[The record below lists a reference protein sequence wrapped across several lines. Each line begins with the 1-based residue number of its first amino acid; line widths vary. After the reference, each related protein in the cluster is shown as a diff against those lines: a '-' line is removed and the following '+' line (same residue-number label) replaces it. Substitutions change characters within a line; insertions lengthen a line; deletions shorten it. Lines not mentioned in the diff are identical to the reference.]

1 MKKILKVLSF
11 LCLSILWSTDCVVI
25 NEIHYNP
32 DYDINQSDEDFE
44 FLELYNQCNQ
54 SVDISHW
61 SVYRHDSCWGCY
73 YDHIYQFSNNVNLG
87 PGNYIILAH
96 NSETYD
102 SSLDWGDE
110 YLPNHGTSLILTS
123 PEDCG
128 GYNVE
133 DYVTYDNSHPWPTEA
148 NGSGPSLELIN
159 PSLDNN
165 HASAWQHS
173 FVNGGTPGFSNSTY
187 EDDYFDCSELD
198 YWECIESSNCYWES
212 HGWWSGSCEELNNED
227 DDESDENEDESS
239 EEDDVVAFL
248 QLGNFDGNKVE
259 LLVESN
265 VDLAGFQFQL
275 TGVTLQDANGG
286 ISEEYGFSVD
296 YSSNTNIVIGFSLT
310 GEHIP
315 AGAYN
320 LLDLYI
326 LPNSGSVCIQ
336 DAIFSDSYGEAI
348 DLIYGDCLDFD
359 EDIFGCVDS
368 NACNYNQNATV
379 DNGSCEYPDENF
391 DCDGNCLVEV
401 DCNGVCGGGAI
412 LDECGI
418 CGGEGIAEGACDC
431 DGNIFDC
438 AGTCGGNAV
447 LDECG
452 ECNGG
457 GAEFLCEDGSFACN
471 EDSCNNF
478 NGCDLPSNSLYII
491 DNDILYNSDI
501 AIAGFQFDV
510 DGSIVASVSGGDAE
524 LAGFTVSSG
533 GTTVLGFSFS
543 GATIPAGCGILT
555 SLVTNESDASGL
567 SSIIISDSN
576 GQSVNFTYFNGDE
589 DCPSGNY
596 DCNNLCDGDAIED
609 ECGIC
614 DGDNECFGCT
624 DSDALN
630 YDLEASIDDGS
641 CEYFDYSN
649 TIHINEIHYNPSLD
663 LQGADANYE
672 FIELYNTL
680 DVDISLSNWFLETS
694 NISFTFPPN
703 TTISSQEYLLLSRET
718 GVYENSLIWG
728 SERLENSTD
737 FVSLY
742 DSQNQLVDLV
752 EFSDSEP
759 WPTSADAGGSSLE
772 LLSVDLD
779 NNNSASWQSSFN
791 IGGTPGLMNYI
802 PVFGCID
809 SSACNFDSNATEDDQ
824 SCVFAELNF
833 DCDGNCLVEVDCNGV
848 CGGTSELDDCGVC
861 DGDGLNCVEGC
872 TDSLATNYNLNAT
885 IDDGTCFYAGN
896 NYPNWDTDFDS
907 VLDNFA
913 DYEYSSSIT
922 GLVFN
927 ENVSVL
933 GENDMLAAFAGD
945 ELRGVAQAISV
956 PTALG
961 HELSFFILI
970 YSNLDQGDNLNFKY
984 YSFNED
990 QIYDLNEQLMFTSD
1004 DFLGD
1009 VDNPFIFTYGDYDY
1023 YYNMSLEN
1031 TGSSTLFI
1039 FNDTVNLEY
1048 GDEIGIFDLNG
1059 IQNSDY
1065 ECEESVFGETLVGSG
1080 MWQGSQLEV
1089 VAIESVDLCDF
1100 GGFQLAGYQNDNEII
1115 IKVWSASEQVEYYA
1129 VADYFIGQNIF
1140 GEPLYVIDSLN
1151 LVPESEFFVEISP
1164 LSLNLVSMNVAT
1176 ANHSVED
1183 MFGHD
1188 ILLIFDDNS
1197 NFYIPDY
1204 EINQIEN
1211 YNFAEGYMMFA
1222 DHSIEMNM
1230 SGQAISHNHPIVL
1243 DPYKANMIPYFHESC
1258 LPVEYAFSSLSNQ
1271 ILLVKDDQGL
1281 YYIPNQNINTL
1292 ESLCPGNAYIV
1303 FLNSEISIEFSYPEM
1318 ISNRQISN
1326 LEPVNTNLSK
1336 LADHSIYKTGISTPI
1351 IINEFIGDYIAGDD
1365 LVVFANN
1372 IPVGVSE
1379 ISGEFPIVIS
1389 SWAQFETSNYELPGY
1404 EIGDEISVKL
1414 YRDNEYIDVE
1424 SSLSSD
1430 FFGTENII
1438 TGTIENLQD
1447 VNIVNNF
1454 RIKDIYPNP
1463 FNPLTNISLEI
1474 NQGGNYSFMVYDM
1487 LGQVVYESELEYSN
1501 PGSYD
1506 IQFNG
1511 QNLSSGTY
1519 IVVIANSF
1527 DKAAKK
1533 ITLLK

>member
-1 MKKILKVLSF
+1 MEF
-11 LCLSILWSTDCVVI
+11 
-25 NEIHYNP
+25 
-32 DYDINQSDEDFE
+32 DE
-44 FLELYNQCNQ
+44 CG
-54 SVDISHW
+54 V
-61 SVYRHDSCWGCY
+61 
-73 YDHIYQFSNNVNLG
+73 
-87 PGNYIILAH
+87 
-96 NSETYD
+96 
-102 SSLDWGDE
+102 
-110 YLPNHGTSLILTS
+110 
-123 PEDCG
+123 CG
-128 GYNVE
+128 G
-133 DYVTYDNSHPWPTEA
+133 
-148 NGSGPSLELIN
+148 
-159 PSLDNN
+159 
-165 HASAWQHS
+165 
-173 FVNGGTPGFSNSTY
+173 
-187 EDDYFDCSELD
+187 
-198 YWECIESSNCYWES
+198 
-212 HGWWSGSCEELNNED
+212 SGSED
-227 DDESDENEDESS
+227 
-239 EEDDVVAFL
+239 
-248 QLGNFDGNKVE
+248 
-259 LLVESN
+259 
-265 VDLAGFQFQL
+265 
-275 TGVTLQDANGG
+275 
-286 ISEEYGFSVD
+286 
-296 YSSNTNIVIGFSLT
+296 
-310 GEHIP
+310 
-315 AGAYN
+315 
-320 LLDLYI
+320 
-326 LPNSGSVCIQ
+326 
-336 DAIFSDSYGEAI
+336 
-348 DLIYGDCLDFD
+348 
-359 EDIFGCVDS
+359 
-368 NACNYNQNATV
+368 
-379 DNGSCEYPDENF
+379 NF

-401 DCNGVCGGGAI
+401 DCNGVCGGSAI

-418 CGGEGIAEGACDC
+418 CGGEGIAEGTCDC
-431 DGNIFDC
+431 DENIFDC
-438 AGTCGGNAV
+438 AGACGGNAV

-452 ECNGG
+452 ECNGS
-457 GAEFLCEDGSFACN
+457 GAEFLCEDGSLACN

-478 NGCDLPSNSLYII
+478 NGCDLPLNSFYIL
-491 DNDILYNSDI
+491 DNDILYSSDV

-510 DGSIVASVSGGDAE
+510 DGSIVTSVSGGDAE

-555 SLVTNESDASGL
+555 SLVTNGSDASGL

-596 DCNNLCDGDAIED
+596 DCNNLCDGNAAED

-614 DGDNECFGCT
+614 DGENECFGCT
-624 DSDALN
+624 DSGALN

-649 TIHINEIHYNPSLD
+649 AIHINEIHYNPSLD
-663 LQGADANYE
+663 LQGSDANYE

-680 DVDISLSNWFLETS
+680 DEDISLSNWLLETS
-694 NISFTFPPN
+694 NISFTFPAN

-718 GVYENSLIWG
+718 GLYEDSVIWG
-728 SERLENSTD
+728 SERLENSAD
-737 FVSLY
+737 FISLY
-742 DSQNQLVDLV
+742 DSQDQLVDLV
-752 EFSDSEP
+752 EFSDSAP

-802 PVFGCID
+802 PVFGCTD
-809 SSACNFDSNATEDDQ
+809 SSACNFDSNASENDE

-833 DCDGNCLVEVDCNGV
+833 DCDGNCLADIDCNGV
-848 CGGTSELDDCGVC
+848 CGGTSQLDDCGVC

-885 IDDGTCFYAGN
+885 LDDETCFYAGN

-907 VLDNFA
+907 VLDNFS

-1004 DFLGD
+1004 EFLGD

-1129 VADYFIGQNIF
+1129 VADYFIGQNLF

-1222 DHSIEMNM
+1222 DHSMEMNI

-1243 DPYKANMIPYFHESC
+1243 DPYKANMIPYFHDSC
-1258 LPVEYAFSSLSNQ
+1258 LPVDYAFSSLSDQ

-1292 ESLCPGNAYIV
+1292 ESVCPGNAYIV
-1303 FLNSEISIEFSYPEM
+1303 FLNSDISVEFSYPEM

-1326 LEPVNTNLSK
+1326 SEPINANLSK

-1351 IINEFIGDYIAGDD
+1351 IINEFIGDYIPGDD

-1379 ISGEFPIVIS
+1379 VSGEFPIVIS
-1389 SWAQFETSNYELPGY
+1389 SWSQFETSSYKLPGY
-1404 EIGDEISVKL
+1404 DTGDEISVKL
-1414 YRDNEYIDVE
+1414 YRNNEYIDVV
-1424 SSLSSD
+1424 STLSSD
-1430 FFGTENII
+1430 YFGTESII

-1454 RIKDIYPNP
+1454 RINDIYPNP
-1463 FNPLTNISLEI
+1463 FNPLTNISLEV

-1487 LGQVVYESELEYSN
+1487 LGQVVYESELEYAN

-1519 IVVIANSF
+1519 IVLIANSF
-1527 DKAAKK
+1527 DKVAKK